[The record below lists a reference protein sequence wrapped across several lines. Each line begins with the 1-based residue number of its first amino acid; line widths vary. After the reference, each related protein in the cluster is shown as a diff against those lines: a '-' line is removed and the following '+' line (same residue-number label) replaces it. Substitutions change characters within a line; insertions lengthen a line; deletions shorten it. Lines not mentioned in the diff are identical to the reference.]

1 MNEKKK
7 VLIIEDNIDLQELYK
22 IYFEEKWFEV
32 YSAYDWLRW
41 IVETVEKK
49 PDIILLDIMMPEM
62 NWFEVLE
69 SIKNQ
74 TSIATPIIV
83 LSNLSKDLDIK
94 KAMDWW
100 ASLYLKKSDYDWD
113 ELVETVVNFLNES
126 ENKN

>member
-113 ELVETVVNFLNES
+113 ELVEKVVNFLNES